1 MKKPIQEKK
10 NKGIN
15 NNKNKFFIMFS
26 LMYLQDSKLFI
37 VSQVRNENVYMS
49 ALIKIYYFDKQLYID
64 I

>member
-1 MKKPIQEKK
+1 
-10 NKGIN
+10 
-15 NNKNKFFIMFS
+15 MFT